1 MSPIN
6 SMLAPIMAPMAP
18 INLRL
23 APIVAPMER
32 CGTITGT
39 ISGTISGTMKY
50 YIEMVYILSEH
61 SLKENES
68 PNENYNGN

>member
-1 MSPIN
+1 MFDVIDN
-6 SMLAPIMAPMAP
+6 STNKFNVGTDGTNSGTNGTMR
-18 INLRL
+18 NDNRNDT
-23 APIVAPMER
+23 EQY
-32 CGTITGT
+32 GTITGT
-39 ISGTISGTMKY
+39 IKY

>member
-1 MSPIN
+1 
-6 SMLAPIMAPMAP
+6 MLAPIMAPMAP

-39 ISGTISGTMKY
+39 ISGTMKY

>member
-1 MSPIN
+1 MSPMMLPIN

-32 CGTITGT
+32 YWNNTEQYGTIR
-39 ISGTISGTMKY
+39 Y
-50 YIEMVYILSEH
+50 YIEIVYILSEH

-68 PNENYNGN
+68 PDENYNGN